1 MRGVRTV
8 GLCSPRPRRVGY
20 HEAKAHEK
28 HRNRELTDVGT
39 RCDTPALDLH
49 CAPRLWHNR
58 ALEKTLSL
66 AHGAADFS
74 SLFISRT
81 GQNSSIGYFGK
92 RLQTDSAHKIKHR
105 ILVTRSP
112 AWQYLGEFR
121 DVRELVFRSAAA
133 AFCREQPLE
142 PTSERRKLLQ
152 LPGFI
157 EEARIRGFGIVGV
170 WLDFEDREVSIP
182 RRGEISCPVGPSGSQ
197 AAINHDVTVWA

>member
-28 HRNRELTDVGT
+28 HRNRGLTDVGT
-39 RCDTPALDLH
+39 RCDNPAVDLH
-49 CAPRLWHNR
+49 CDAGLWHNR
-58 ALEKTLSL
+58 AVEKTLSL
-66 AHGAADFS
+66 AHAAADFS

-92 RLQTDSAHKIKHR
+92 RLQTDSVHKIKHR

-170 WLDFEDREVSIP
+170 WKRLSALGVQVRSCCNHSMRWVGASSLK
-182 RRGEISCPVGPSGSQ
+182 RRRLGR
-197 AAINHDVTVWA
+197 